1 MTTTHQR
8 KIYPLH
14 VLILH
19 VCLHLKFKFNTKENI
34 HTLATKRGMGEG
46 KIY

>member
-14 VLILH
+14 VLILY
-19 VCLHLKFKFNTKENI
+19 VCLHIKFKFNTKENI
-34 HTLATKRGMGEG
+34 HTLPKQEG
-46 KIY
+46 DG